1 MSWISNFFQFGL
13 LNWELPKTKMDLGP
27 EVLEKLAEK
36 LELDN
41 I

>member
-1 MSWISNFFQFGL
+1 MSWISIFFQFGL
-13 LNWELPKTKMDLGP
+13 LNWELPKKKMDLGP